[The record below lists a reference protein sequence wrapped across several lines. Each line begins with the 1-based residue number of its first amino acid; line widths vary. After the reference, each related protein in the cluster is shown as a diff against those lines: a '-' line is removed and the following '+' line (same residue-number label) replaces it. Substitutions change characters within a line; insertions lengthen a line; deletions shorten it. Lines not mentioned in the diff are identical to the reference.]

1 VTLEGIMKP
10 VTDIGNTQTIV
21 KNLKAIWLNRSQ
33 ELGISQ
39 KEAAAQLNWTEGA
52 LSQYLNGRT
61 ALKPESIIK
70 LANFLEV
77 SPIAIA
83 PKMIDHIPHWHSGS
97 VKYYSSSTSEQ
108 PKSSS
113 TFVRVKV
120 NPSIC
125 SMSVNQD
132 IPVVSKT
139 SSFPILAGSKTG
151 FYVRMKVAEPKE
163 KFTHWMC
170 VTKKDPSQWIV
181 YCTKSRPLKKELT
194 KCYGIVQ
201 LVKEMQFSQFG
212 G

>member
-1 VTLEGIMKP
+1 MKP
-10 VTDIGNTQTIV
+10 VTNIGDTETIV

-33 ELGISQ
+33 ELGLSQ

-83 PKMIDHIPHWHSGS
+83 PKMIDHIPHYHSGS

-108 PKSSS
+108 PKSRS
-113 TFVRVKV
+113 TFVKVKID
-120 NPSIC
+120 PSIC

-132 IPVVSKT
+132 IPVISET
-139 SSFPILAGSKTG
+139 SIWPVLLGSKTG
-151 FYVRMKVAEPKE
+151 CYVRMKVAEPRE

-170 VTKKDPSQWIV
+170 ATKKDPGQWVV
-181 YCTKSRPLKKELT
+181 YCTKNRPPKKELS
-194 KCYGIVQ
+194 KCYGILQ
-201 LVKEMQFSQFG
+201 LVKEMQLSKFSSK
-212 G
+212 